1 MDPLKTEE
9 EQKGLFYSDCSNF
22 ANVFR
27 SMFNP
32 IKNESYVLNLL
43 GSLNLLR
50 EEKQRRG
57 REDVLTK
64 TTATM
69 TTF

>member
-1 MDPLKTEE
+1 
-9 EQKGLFYSDCSNF
+9 
-22 ANVFR
+22 
-27 SMFNP
+27 MFNP
-32 IKNESYVLNLL
+32 IKNESYVVNLL